1 MREINGYKVLPDELT
16 YTETEIFQQP
26 RVWLKVF
33 ELIKSKRNELS
44 QFLLPIIDNKET
56 SLILTGAG
64 SSAFIGESIQLP
76 ISKATGRSVKA
87 IPTTDLVTHPEVAGL
102 SPHAPLL
109 LVSFA
114 RSGNSPESV
123 ETVRLLDASNPKM
136 KHFFITCNPEGELAR
151 LALENNDKYYCLLLP
166 EETNDKSLA
175 MTSSFSSMLLA
186 ALLAFNVANLENSA
200 EALGDISKITSEI
213 LGRKNVWKK
222 IGNLDFNRAVFLGSG
237 SLLGISNECHLKLQE
252 LSDGQIVC
260 KHNSFLGFRHG
271 PRAVVNADTLM
282 VYFLSHDSKISKY
295 EKDLTETISMDR
307 GYLSAIHVGNVQYK
321 NKDDYAVPFMKL
333 KNDSIGLS
341 ILPYVV
347 IGQLIGLY
355 KSMDLGLNPDS
366 PSMNGA
372 ISRVV
377 QGVKIYK

>member
-1 MREINGYKVLPDELT
+1 MRQINGVGTLQGEVT

-26 RVWLKVF
+26 KVWLKVF
-33 ELIKSKRNELS
+33 ELVKSKSDELS
-44 QFLLPIIDNKET
+44 QFLLPIRQNKEA
-56 SLILTGAG
+56 SIVLTGAG
-64 SSAFIGESIQLP
+64 SSAFIGEALHLP

-87 IPTTDLVTHPEVAGL
+87 IPTTDLVTHPEIAL
-102 SPHAPLL
+102 SSEDAPLL
-109 LVSFA
+109 SVSFA

-123 ETVRLLDASNPKM
+123 ETVRLLNESHQNV
-136 KHFFITCNPEGELAR
+136 KHLFITCNPDGELAR
-151 LALENNDKYYCLLLP
+151 LALENSEKYYCLLLP

-186 ALLAFNVANLENSA
+186 ALLAFNLDNLDENADTLRS
-200 EALGDISKITSEI
+200 ISIITSKILE
-213 LGRKNVWKK
+213 RKDIWER
-222 IGNLDFNRAVFLGSG
+222 IGDLNFTRAVFLGSG
-237 SLLGISNECHLKLQE
+237 PLLGISNECHLKLQE

-260 KHNSFLGFRHG
+260 KHDSFLGFRHG
-271 PRAVVNADTLM
+271 PRAVVNSDTLM
-282 VYFLSHDSKISKY
+282 VYFLSHESKASRY
-295 EKDLTETISMDR
+295 EKDLTETISKDK
-307 GYLSAIHVGNVQYK
+307 GYLSAIHVGNVQHK
-321 NKDDYAVPFMKL
+321 NQNDYAVPFEKL
-333 KNDSIGLS
+333 ENDSVGLS

-355 KSMDLGLNPDS
+355 KSLHLGLNPDS